1 MAIHDRPKR
10 RDGTRPT
17 IVQVLSTDKKNELMR
32 EETSWEE
39 VTFPQRTLNSLEKQW
54 KREKKLWTMQCKVH
68 IKKGDADPKC
78 QIKSLLTFRSADYG
92 YTNTETLS
100 NIHTD
105 VFLFVEVTDDELL
118 YR

>member
-1 MAIHDRPKR
+1 M
-10 RDGTRPT
+10 
-17 IVQVLSTDKKNELMR
+17 NE
-32 EETSWEE
+32 
-39 VTFPQRTLNSLEKQW
+39 
-54 KREKKLWTMQCKVH
+54 REKKLWAMQCKVH

-118 YR
+118 YLNASLDLKYKLNKLYNA